1 MRTLLLTLSLLLSP
15 NAAPEDKAPAPA
27 DPIPALR
34 PLAALV
40 GPKWVADF
48 PGGKL
53 SDTQIWSWAYDGKF
67 LRSVHEV
74 KDAEGRVVYGG
85 ETIYGWDAREEHL
98 TWFYFNATGGI
109 VTGTL
114 EPDVPDV
121 EGSEGRWRIAGENHG
136 PADQLQEVR
145 GLMAIEGDGWSSTS
159 FALKDGEWR
168 EQAKL
173 VFRPAE

>member
-1 MRTLLLTLSLLLSP
+1 MRTLLLTLLLGLSSL
-15 NAAPEDKAPAPA
+15 PEGAVPAPA

-85 ETIYGWDAREEHL
+85 ETIYGWDARAERL
-98 TWFYFNATGGI
+98 SWFYFNATGGI

-114 EPDVPDV
+114 EPDD
-121 EGSEGRWRIAGENHG
+121 EALGEAGRWRVAGENHG

-145 GLMAIEGDGWSSTS
+145 GLMAIEEGGWSSTS

>member
-1 MRTLLLTLSLLLSP
+1 M
-15 NAAPEDKAPAPA
+15 
-27 DPIPALR
+27 
-34 PLAALV
+34 
-40 GPKWVADF
+40 ADF

-85 ETIYGWDAREEHL
+85 ETIYGWDAREERL

-114 EPDVPDV
+114 EPDV
-121 EGSEGRWRIAGENHG
+121 EGGEGRWRVAGENHG
-136 PADQLQEVR
+136 PAEQLQEVR